1 MGSLSLPSGLSYGGS
16 TALSRIVNNFV
27 HDMATG
33 TWFASLLVIW
43 VVASRM
49 VGVPADARTVL
60 VDAER
65 TVFWLL
71 LASLVALGATGGL
84 RLFYWRR
91 DTPADE
97 LAAKRGALLLKH
109 VAFLVVYGLGTAA
122 AGWMVWR

>member
-1 MGSLSLPSGLSYGGS
+1 MGSLSLPNGLSYGGS

-43 VVASRM
+43 VVASR
-49 VGVPADARTVL
+49 VAGVPADARIVL

-71 LASLVALGATGGL
+71 LASLIALGATGGL

-97 LAAKRGALLLKH
+97 LATKRGALLLKH
-109 VAFLVVYGLGTAA
+109 IAFLVVYGLGTMA

>member
-1 MGSLSLPSGLSYGGS
+1 MGSLALPSGLSYGGS
-16 TALSRIVNNFV
+16 TALWRIVNNFV

-33 TWFASLLVIW
+33 TWLACLLVIW
-43 VVASRM
+43 VVRSRSA
-49 VGVPADARTVL
+49 GVPGEARAVLADAEH
-60 VDAER
+60 A
-65 TVFWLL
+65 VFWLL

-109 VAFLVVYGLGTAA
+109 AAFLAVYGLGTVA